1 MKPPPRTEQQRRISE
16 GLRLAWARRKALKQ
30 GVKKMPQIIIDI
42 SKEQE
47 AQIMAS
53 VERRA
58 DFIIDGGTI
67 NPGNEKLRTI
77 KFEFLRS
84 PDVDKPNE
92 QLPEVR

>member
-1 MKPPPRTEQQRRISE
+1 
-16 GLRLAWARRKALKQ
+16 
-30 GVKKMPQIIIDI
+30 MPQIIIDI

-84 PDVDKPNE
+84 PDVDKPNGFKSVE
-92 QLPEVR
+92 EYRQRLWFKEIVDEAAQTQRQDDFPDCS